1 MLDRDYF
8 ETELPTQIEAA
19 GRPLTV
25 TLVLRTGQS
34 FRVRKLGR
42 VGEGYATLGVYPPA
56 VAGAIRGGRPSG
68 EKRLTAGPGP
78 HWLVV
83 GFETISH
90 VMLSA
95 EQDQAVDADDD

>member
-8 ETELPTQIEAA
+8 ETELPAQIEAA

-25 TLVLRTGQS
+25 TLVLRTGPS
-34 FRVRKLGR
+34 FRVRRVGR
-42 VGEGYATLGVYPPA
+42 VGEGYGVFGIYPSA

-68 EKRLTAGPGP
+68 GKRLTAGPGP
-78 HWLVV
+78 HWVVV

-95 EQDQAVDADDD
+95 EQDQTVESNDD